1 IQRNVKY
8 LPKGKTPESLYSKAL
23 RAFKNIQNDNGK
35 FVICLSKKKDKYKV
49 VIWKREKFLYFSLP
63 KS

>member
-1 IQRNVKY
+1 M
-8 LPKGKTPESLYSKAL
+8 
-23 RAFKNIQNDNGK
+23 RASSIFFIDLTY
-35 FVICLSKKKDKYKV
+35 FFSKKKDKYKV